1 MPDPPFFLPPPLLNK
16 HMRKDLT
23 PEERQLKLDYGL
35 RNLQKGPG
43 GGDEIDGWLI
53 LVCGTVKFL
62 VGWFKVDKTT
72 IQRIW
77 NRTLKSYYNDD
88 TYVFASLSRKLLTGY
103 TRKYP
108 REEII
113 AAIRGI
119 PYRKCTTYRKLAAAL
134 ALPKSTVF
142 WIAKDNRENV
152 I

>member
-23 PEERQLKLDYGL
+23 PEERQLVLDYGL
-35 RNLQKGPG
+35 RNLQKGPD
-43 GGDEIDGWLI
+43 GGDEIDGRLI
-53 LVCGTVKFL
+53 LVHGNVKFL
-62 VGWFKVDKTT
+62 AGWFKVDKTT

-77 NRTLKSYYNDD
+77 NRALESYYNDD

-119 PYRKCTTYRKLAAAL
+119 PYRKHTTYRKLAAAL

>member
-1 MPDPPFFLPPPLLNK
+1 M
-16 HMRKDLT
+16 HGR
-23 PEERQLKLDYGL
+23 
-35 RNLQKGPG
+35 
-43 GGDEIDGWLI
+43 LI
-53 LVCGTVKFL
+53 LVRGTVKFL
-62 VGWFKVDKTT
+62 AGRFKVDKTT
-72 IQRIW
+72 IQCIW
-77 NRTLKSYYNDD
+77 NRALESNYNDD

-119 PYRKCTTYRKLAAAL
+119 PYRKRTMYRKLAAVL

-152 I
+152 SNTTAHK